1 MINTFLSSSLRFQK
15 QNDNPND
22 CYVDGLIYSNH
33 FKMKTKTIILV
44 FYLFCQFCFGQ
55 TLTRKP
61 LHGMVV
67 NDSVNIQSG
76 YVLNVNSNSRTFV
89 KSKGYF
95 DILGKTNDTLLFSS
109 MGLKPKKI
117 VLAEKDF
124 AVSVLVVKM
133 NTLINPLKEV
143 VVTKTDVKLNLGN
156 IQNIID
162 KEYFDDKQSSSDNPL
177 MPTKIKYGMDV
188 DRIGRMIWK
197 SFFKENPNKEK
208 EVDYGDFSEIVPKRI
223 HQFFF
228 TNTLKLKED
237 EIGLFLIFCENDSK
251 SKALLKP
258 EAEFELIEF
267 LINKNEEFKR
277 FTTFEK

>member
-1 MINTFLSSSLRFQK
+1 
-15 QNDNPND
+15 
-22 CYVDGLIYSNH
+22 
-33 FKMKTKTIILV
+33 MKTKIVILA
-44 FYLFCQFCFGQ
+44 LCAFCQFCFGQ
-55 TLTRKP
+55 TLARKP

-67 NDSVNIQSG
+67 NDSVNVQSG
-76 YVLNVNSNSRTFV
+76 YVLNVNSNSRTFI
-89 KSKGYF
+89 KAKGFF
-95 DILGKTNDTLLFSS
+95 DIIAKTNDTLLFSS
-109 MGLKPKKI
+109 LGLKSKKV

-143 VVTKTDVKLNLGN
+143 VVTKTVLKPNLGR

-162 KEYFDDKQSSSDNPL
+162 TEYFDDKQSSPDNPL
-177 MPTKIKYGMDV
+177 MPTKIKYGMDI
-188 DRIGRMIWK
+188 DRIGKMIWK
-197 SFFKENPNKEK
+197 SFFKETSGKEK
-208 EVDYGDFSEIVPKRI
+208 DVDFGDFTEIVPKRI

-237 EIGLFLIFCENDSK
+237 EIGLFLIYCENDPK
-251 SKALLKP
+251 SKALLRP

-267 LINKNEEFKR
+267 LVNKNEEFKR

>member
-1 MINTFLSSSLRFQK
+1 M
-15 QNDNPND
+15 
-22 CYVDGLIYSNH
+22 G
-33 FKMKTKTIILV
+33 TKIIILALC
-44 FYLFCQFCFGQ
+44 LFSQFCFGQ

-76 YVLNVNSNSRTFV
+76 YVLNVNSNSRTFI
-89 KSKGYF
+89 KAQGFF
-95 DILGKTNDTLLFSS
+95 DILAKTNDTLLFSS
-109 MGLKPKKI
+109 MGLKPKKV
-117 VLAEKDF
+117 VLVDKDF

-143 VVTKTDVKLNLGN
+143 VVTRTDVKPNLGN

-162 KEYFDDKQSSSDNPL
+162 REYFDDKQSSLDNPL
-177 MPTKIKYGMDV
+177 MPMEIKYGMDI
-188 DRIGRMIWK
+188 DRIGKMIWK
-197 SFFKENPNKEK
+197 SFFKENTNKDK
-208 EVDYGDFSEIVPKRI
+208 EVYQGDFTEIVPKRM

-237 EIGLFLIFCENDSK
+237 EIGLFLIYCENDPR

-258 EAEFELIEF
+258 EAEFQLIEF
-267 LINKNEEFKR
+267 LVIKNEEFKR

>member
-1 MINTFLSSSLRFQK
+1 M
-15 QNDNPND
+15 
-22 CYVDGLIYSNH
+22 
-33 FKMKTKTIILV
+33 LV
-44 FYLFCQFCFGQ
+44 FYLFCQICLGQ

-67 NDSVNIQSG
+67 NDSVNVQSG
-76 YVLNVNSNSRTFV
+76 YVLNVNSNSRTFI
-89 KSKGYF
+89 KAQGYF
-95 DILGKTNDTLLFSS
+95 DILAKTNDTLLFSS
-109 MGLKPKKI
+109 MGLKSKKV
-117 VLAEKDF
+117 VLADKDF
-124 AVSVLVVKM
+124 AVSVLRVKM
-133 NTLINPLKEV
+133 NTLVNPLKEV
-143 VVTKTDVKLNLGN
+143 VVTKTTIKPNLGN

-162 KEYFDDKQSSSDNPL
+162 REYFDDKQSSPDNPL
-177 MPTKIKYGMDV
+177 MPTEIKYGMDI

-197 SFFKENPNKEK
+197 SFFKENANKEK
-208 EVDYGDFSEIVPKRI
+208 EVYQGDFTEIVPKRM

-237 EIGLFLIFCENDSK
+237 EIGLFLIYCENDPK

-267 LINKNEEFKR
+267 LVVKNEEFKR

>member
-1 MINTFLSSSLRFQK
+1 
-15 QNDNPND
+15 
-22 CYVDGLIYSNH
+22 
-33 FKMKTKTIILV
+33 MKTKNIILA
-44 FYLFCQFCFGQ
+44 FCLFCQFCFGQ

-67 NDSVNIQSG
+67 NDSVSIQSG
-76 YVLNVNSNSRTFV
+76 YVLNVNSNSRAFIKTQGF
-89 KSKGYF
+89 F
-95 DILGKTNDTLLFSS
+95 DIMAKTNDTLLFSS

-117 VLAEKDF
+117 VLSEKDF
-124 AVSVLVVKM
+124 AVSVLIIKM

-143 VVTKTDVKLNLGN
+143 VVTNTVIKPNLGN

-162 KEYFDDKQSSSDNPL
+162 TEYFDDKQSSPDNPL
-177 MPTKIKYGMDV
+177 MPTEIKYGMDV
-188 DRIGRMIWK
+188 DRIGKMIWK
-197 SFFKENPNKEK
+197 SFFKENVYKDK
-208 EVDYGDFSEIVPKRI
+208 EVDYGDFTEIVPKRI
-223 HQFFF
+223 HPFFF

-237 EIGLFLIFCENDSK
+237 EIGLFLIYCENDPK

-267 LINKNEEFKR
+267 LVIKNEEFKR

>member
-1 MINTFLSSSLRFQK
+1 M
-15 QNDNPND
+15 
-22 CYVDGLIYSNH
+22 
-33 FKMKTKTIILV
+33 
-44 FYLFCQFCFGQ
+44 FCQFCFGQ
-55 TLTRKP
+55 TLTRKS

-76 YVLNVNSNSRTFV
+76 YVLNVSSNSRTFI
-89 KSKGYF
+89 KSQGFF
-95 DILGKTNDTLLFSS
+95 DILAKTNDTLLFSS

-117 VLAEKDF
+117 ILAEKDF

-143 VVTKTDVKLNLGN
+143 VVTKTDVKPNLGN

-162 KEYFDDKQSSSDNPL
+162 KEYFDDKQSSPTPDSPL
-177 MPTKIKYGMDV
+177 IASEIKYGMDI
-188 DRIGRMIWK
+188 DRIGKMIWK
-197 SFFKENPNKEK
+197 SFFKEDTGKEK
-208 EVDYGDFSEIVPKRI
+208 EVDYGDFTEIVPKRI
-223 HQFFF
+223 HPFFF

-237 EIGLFLIFCENDSK
+237 EIGLFLIYCENDSK

-267 LINKNEEFKR
+267 LIIKNEEFKR

>member
-1 MINTFLSSSLRFQK
+1 
-15 QNDNPND
+15 
-22 CYVDGLIYSNH
+22 
-33 FKMKTKTIILV
+33 MKTKTIIVV

-55 TLTRKP
+55 TLTKKS

-76 YVLNVNSNSRTFV
+76 YVLNVNSNSRTFI
-89 KSKGYF
+89 KAQGFF
-95 DILGKTNDTLLFSS
+95 DILAKTNDTLLFSS
-109 MGLKPKKI
+109 MGLKSKKI
-117 VLAEKDF
+117 ILSNKDF

-143 VVTKTDVKLNLGN
+143 VVSRTAIKPNLGS

-162 KEYFDDKQSSSDNPL
+162 REYFDDKQSSPDNPL
-177 MPTKIKYGMDV
+177 MPSKIKYGMDI
-188 DRIGRMIWK
+188 DRIGKMIWK
-197 SFFKENPNKEK
+197 SFFKENSDKEK
-208 EVDYGDFSEIVPKRI
+208 VVYYGNFSEIVTNRM

-258 EAEFELIEF
+258 ESEFELIEF
-267 LINKNEEFKR
+267 LIIKNEEFKR